1 MKNYYSIL
9 GVQTSASIA
18 EIKRAYRKLAVLY
31 HPDKNPD
38 PRAHA
43 LFQEVNEAYDVLSDP
58 AKRQTYD
65 LRLANPFAEILD
77 QAPAPP
83 AHRDPA
89 YRRKRPHASVRRDP
103 TPRDLM
109 AQYLPYFKWLNVAG
123 LVLTVFLAIDL
134 ALPAREYDDEIADI
148 YSVRGRRGA
157 YRYHVVFTTSG
168 RKFRI
173 YEREATTFHELPIRI
188 VATPIF
194 STELSV
200 SNREGTHVV
209 KLAYIYRGALSLFP
223 LVLFIISLLA
233 VMLPRRTEFVFNA
246 SIVSGILI
254 VILLYVIFSI

>member
-9 GVQTSASIA
+9 GVSASASTA

-43 LFQEVNEAYDVLSDP
+43 LFQDVNEAYDVLSDP
-58 AKRQTYD
+58 EKRQTYD
-65 LRLANPFAEILD
+65 LRLAHPFAEILD
-77 QAPAPP
+77 QPPAQP

-89 YRRKRPHASVRRDP
+89 YRRKRPHPGVRRDP

-109 AQYLPYFKWLNVAG
+109 GQYLPYFKWLTVAG

-148 YSVRGRRGA
+148 HAVRGRRGI
-157 YRYHVVFTTSG
+157 YYYHVVITASG
-168 RKFRI
+168 EKFRI
-173 YEREATTFHELPIRI
+173 YEREATTFHDPQVHI

-194 STELSV
+194 STKLRI
-200 SNREGTHVV
+200 SNRERTHVV

-223 LVLFIISLLA
+223 LVLFIVSLLA
-233 VMLPRRTEFVFNA
+233 VMLRRRTEFVFNA
-246 SIVSGILI
+246 SIVCGILI
-254 VILLYVIFSI
+254 VILLYLIFSI